1 MNKRGQIIQLLPPI
15 QKFFLL
21 QRPDT
26 IHAER
31 SRESPFL
38 LDQGWEEKWR
48 LYAQG
53 AKAVVKVEKI

>member
-26 IHAER
+26 IDVER

-38 LDQGWEEKWR
+38 LDQEEEKWR

-53 AKAVVKVEKI
+53 AKAIVKVEKI

>member
-38 LDQGWEEKWR
+38 LDQEEEKRR

-53 AKAVVKVEKI
+53 AKAVI